1 MFENLKKYKKKVAID
16 GEYIKKFTYEKL
28 VDESNKLKRKV
39 SSKSVCLLI
48 CSNSIESILGYIA
61 FFNNEKTITIL
72 IDHSFKKNFI
82 KTIIKKFKPNYIF
95 APRYLNFNKFKI
107 LDSIYNY
114 SLFYRNF
121 QIDKKIN
128 YKNFLLLPTSG
139 TTQNPKFVRLSKFN
153 LEDNSKKIINTLKI
167 KSDHTTITTMPMG
180 YSYGLSI
187 INTHLLTGS
196 KIIINNRSI
205 FEKKFWEIIN
215 KKRVNSFGG
224 VPQFY
229 DLLKKI
235 KFEKQ
240 NISSIKYLTQAGG
253 KLEQDTL
260 DYLEKIFLIKKINFF
275 KMYGQ
280 TEASP
285 RITILNSRNFF
296 EKKGSVGKPLKGTII
311 ELIDERGKKINK
323 KNKVG
328 EIMIR
333 GNNVCLGYAK
343 NFRDL
348 FKSDINKKK
357 LLTGD
362 LAYIDK
368 KNFVYITGRKKRMI
382 KIFGIRMDVDDIESI
397 LKKNKITCICTSKNN
412 KLVLKLDDLKL
423 IEKSKDILSKHLDIN
438 KNYIVAE
445 LKEQKSLKTLL

>member
-1 MFENLKKYKKKVAID
+1 
-16 GEYIKKFTYEKL
+16 
-28 VDESNKLKRKV
+28 
-39 SSKSVCLLI
+39 
-48 CSNSIESILGYIA
+48 
-61 FFNNEKTITIL
+61 
-72 IDHSFKKNFI
+72 
-82 KTIIKKFKPNYIF
+82 
-95 APRYLNFNKFKI
+95 
-107 LDSIYNY
+107 
-114 SLFYRNF
+114 
-121 QIDKKIN
+121 
-128 YKNFLLLPTSG
+128 
-139 TTQNPKFVRLSKFN
+139 
-153 LEDNSKKIINTLKI
+153 
-167 KSDHTTITTMPMG
+167 
-180 YSYGLSI
+180 
-187 INTHLLTGS
+187 
-196 KIIINNRSI
+196 
-205 FEKKFWEIIN
+205 
-215 KKRVNSFGG
+215 
-224 VPQFY
+224 
-229 DLLKKI
+229 
-235 KFEKQ
+235 
-240 NISSIKYLTQAGG
+240 
-253 KLEQDTL
+253 
-260 DYLEKIFLIKKINFF
+260 
-275 KMYGQ
+275 MYGQ